1 MRLTT
6 RDAQPRGP
14 RSPTCANPTKLRR
27 QRATAAKQQPR
38 QPPTTTAPNQRHPRK
53 SVCVTHLAVWS
64 NGMIPAS
71 GAGGPGFNSRN
82 SPNFPTHKYRYARTC
97 KPTPVGFEPTRGD
110 PIGLAGRRL
119 NQSAKL
125 SLARTPWTAERTPL
139 PANPPSQT
147 KDRTCALRTNT
158 PTTITSKRPR
168 GPMDKA
174 SAHGAGNCR
183 FESCRGHL
191 RPAPTAKPGGAGKNR
206 HQGDSNPCGQSP

>member
-1 MRLTT
+1 
-6 RDAQPRGP
+6 
-14 RSPTCANPTKLRR
+14 
-27 QRATAAKQQPR
+27 
-38 QPPTTTAPNQRHPRK
+38 
-53 SVCVTHLAVWS
+53 
-64 NGMIPAS
+64 MIPAS

-82 SPNFPTHKYRYARTC
+82 SPIFPTHKYRHARTC

-119 NQSAKL
+119 NHSAKV
-125 SLARTPWTAERTPL
+125 SLARTPWAAERTPF

-174 SAHGAGNCR
+174 SAHGAGDCR

-191 RPAPTAKPGGAGKNR
+191 RPAPTAKPGGACKNR
-206 HQGDSNPCGQSP
+206 HRGDSNSCGQSPVVFESISLTARTQCHAHSRERNTPRHRKPKNQRNRTTHNSAAGN